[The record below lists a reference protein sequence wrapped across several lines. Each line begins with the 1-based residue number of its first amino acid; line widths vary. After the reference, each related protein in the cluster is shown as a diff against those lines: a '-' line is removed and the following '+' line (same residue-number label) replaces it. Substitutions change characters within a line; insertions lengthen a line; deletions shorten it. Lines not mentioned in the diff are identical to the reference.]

1 MINFHLPLNEVIF
14 DFHDRIKSI
23 SQGYASFD
31 YQVYDYFEG
40 DLVKLNILV
49 NSDTVD
55 AFSNIVHRTRA
66 ETIGRRI
73 CNKLKENV
81 FKPQY
86 EEVWK
91 SILESLLFPHSWV
104 RLISSRLVGILLSNL
119 DNSEFA
125 LTDYDIQ
132 TIAYRLLHQ
141 LGAPSISQD
150 LGTQITKNLVLIT
163 MRWESNKVLY
173 QFKQS
178 PETEGGESTKYKY
191 ATDYLVSRVCS
202 IIRQENNYKD
212 SFVSKKSSVQ
222 FTAMLVQ
229 ILSLEKLPAASEQI
243 LLALYNLTELNPNN
257 SEEESELVNLS
268 MECMQM
274 IEKKLGTSEYTNI
287 YTKVKQA
294 VNLRRRERKTKRA
307 QMAVTAPDIAARR
320 KMKKHERS
328 RDKRKHE
335 KDDNGYYR
343 SKKSRFT

>member
-1 MINFHLPLNEVIF
+1 
-14 DFHDRIKSI
+14 
-23 SQGYASFD
+23 
-31 YQVYDYFEG
+31 
-40 DLVKLNILV
+40 
-49 NSDTVD
+49 
-55 AFSNIVHRTRA
+55 
-66 ETIGRRI
+66 
-73 CNKLKENV
+73 LKTDV
-81 FKPQY
+81 FRSQY
-86 EEVWK
+86 EQVWK
-91 SILESLLFPHSWV
+91 SILNSLLFPHSWV
-104 RLISSRLVGILLSNL
+104 RLISSRLAGILLSNL
-119 DNSEFA
+119 DSSEF
-125 LTDYDIQ
+125 TFSDYDIQ

-141 LGAPSISQD
+141 LGAPSISQE
-150 LGTQITKNLVLIT
+150 LGTQITKNLVLLT
-163 MRWESNKVLY
+163 MRWESRQVLY
-173 QFKQS
+173 QYKS
-178 PETEGGESTKYKY
+178 SSDTDVGESTKYKY
-191 ATDYLVSRVCS
+191 ATDYLVARVCS

-222 FTAMLVQ
+222 FAAMLVQ
-229 ILSLEKLPAASEQI
+229 VLSLSKLPDASEQI

-294 VNLRRRERKTKRA
+294 INLRRRERKTKRA

-343 SKKSRFT
+343 SKKSRFA